1 MFGSDTVCGAD
12 GTDGFISIGSLSRP
26 EGFFSSISCMR
37 SKRDVIWL
45 AYKLYNSFSL
55 TPVMTDLYLQ
65 PVTFKEASSSFI
77 KSQPLH
83 TPHGPSLPASRFLR
97 QAAVL
102 RNELLP
108 TIWKKNK
115 GPSRD

>member
-1 MFGSDTVCGAD
+1 
-12 GTDGFISIGSLSRP
+12 
-26 EGFFSSISCMR
+26 
-37 SKRDVIWL
+37 
-45 AYKLYNSFSL
+45 
-55 TPVMTDLYLQ
+55 MTDLYLQ

-108 TIWKKNK
+108 TIWKKKQRTEQRLMRNHLQEMHV
-115 GPSRD
+115 